1 MRPLRTL
8 QTLNQRVCTSRLK
21 SLESPLRQG
30 WGEGEMGTLTPL
42 AASRSLACT
51 HSVFLVCTGTLYT
64 SRGRDGSK
72 GEAVE
77 QHQPL
82 GDTVSPGHQPLGAPA
97 APFIGSHWAKFSLV
111 LWDCARRR
119 MWIFLS
125 ISKSYSKSS
134 SDVFIGLLKLFELT
148 NRSVKLSFVLIE
160 EMLNKYVFI
169 YGIDVVYVTNVR
181 TTCSRI

>member
-1 MRPLRTL
+1 
-8 QTLNQRVCTSRLK
+8 
-21 SLESPLRQG
+21 
-30 WGEGEMGTLTPL
+30 
-42 AASRSLACT
+42 
-51 HSVFLVCTGTLYT
+51 
-64 SRGRDGSK
+64 
-72 GEAVE
+72 
-77 QHQPL
+77 
-82 GDTVSPGHQPLGAPA
+82 
-97 APFIGSHWAKFSLV
+97 
-111 LWDCARRR
+111 